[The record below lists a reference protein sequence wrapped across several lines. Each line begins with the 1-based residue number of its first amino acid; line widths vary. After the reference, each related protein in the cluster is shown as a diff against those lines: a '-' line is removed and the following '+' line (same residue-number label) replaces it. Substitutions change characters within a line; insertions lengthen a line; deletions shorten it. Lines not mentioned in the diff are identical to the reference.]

1 MLTLTFSPLM
11 TWYSGLTAL
20 FPFLSAKVA
29 LAYLPTALSV
39 APRPLFPFQQAQYVQ
54 IFLLKP
60 VPFCTLFAGFG
71 SMNKSA
77 ISFLLSGSR
86 SVLAT
91 LCVLRL
97 SFYLKL
103 SGRSSRNCLLCP
115 VLLDYNWSPD
125 TSFSRRMT
133 AYELARWGVLLVP
146 SAIFCSF
153 SLICRVLS
161 YLFLDWRRTVSSKFF
176 DLQVSLISTKELV
189 LPRHARCVL
198 SRLCCNGHSH
208 FLGSYLSR
216 TGRIENS
223 SSSACNHLSQD
234 TFHLILHCPAMDSL
248 HRTLFGDSLSLHD
261 LWSRP

>member
-1 MLTLTFSPLM
+1 MCLLTDLCFLLLLLRRLFFLAPFFLLGNPLFHCGVHLASSCSCSDPLLAKVRLLLTLTFSPLM

-91 LCVLRL
+91 LCV
-97 SFYLKL
+97 F
-103 SGRSSRNCLLCP
+103 P
-115 VLLDYNWSPD
+115 F
-125 TSFSRRMT
+125 T
-133 AYELARWGVLLVP
+133 
-146 SAIFCSF
+146 
-153 SLICRVLS
+153 
-161 YLFLDWRRTVSSKFF
+161 
-176 DLQVSLISTKELV
+176 
-189 LPRHARCVL
+189 
-198 SRLCCNGHSH
+198 
-208 FLGSYLSR
+208 
-216 TGRIENS
+216 
-223 SSSACNHLSQD
+223 
-234 TFHLILHCPAMDSL
+234 
-248 HRTLFGDSLSLHD
+248 
-261 LWSRP
+261 